1 MEVARKLKFVELY
14 NNAQEEML
22 SNVLNIFL

>member
-1 MEVARKLKFVELY
+1 MEVARKLEFVELY